1 MAAQKHF
8 NPPDPRIRA
17 VKPKLRTV
25 KQCREDYERAKL
37 LCAANAGEIDKFLKP
52 NFE

>member
-8 NPPDPRIRA
+8 NPPAPRIRT
-17 VKPKLRTV
+17 VKPKPRTL
-25 KQCREDYERAKL
+25 KEWREQYERAKL